1 MGLEEAQAQRLN
13 ELLAESHGIFRVLWL
28 IHHHAATT
36 EEPAVVVWRDKPLL
50 ICILLWGLTAGIISV
65 AAGTA

>member
-1 MGLEEAQAQRLN
+1 LSKRAPDGHREAAREHL
-13 ELLAESHGIFRVLWL
+13 
-28 IHHHAATT
+28 
-36 EEPAVVVWRDKPLL
+36 VVWRDKPLL